1 MLVTLEDV
9 KAARERVREHLYLSP
24 CARTETLTRMAD
36 CRAFLKLENLQMTGA
51 YKERG
56 ALNKL
61 LTLSPADRAKGLVAA
76 SAGNH
81 AQAVAYHAGRL
92 GIAAT
97 IVMPEATP
105 LLKVANT
112 RGHGA
117 RVVLHGAN
125 YEEAYSEARR
135 LEGTEGLT
143 FVHPFDD
150 PAIIAGQGT
159 VALEILEQ
167 VPDVEAVLVPVGGGG
182 LIAGVAVAL
191 KAIAPGV
198 RVVGVETELL
208 PSMLTAVEEGRLVTL
223 EPASSLADGIAVKRA
238 GELTFEH
245 VKAFVDEIVTVSE
258 EEIASAILY
267 LLEKEK
273 TVAEGAGAVAV
284 AALLNHKVRGLE
296 GRRVVAIVTGGNIDV
311 NVISRIIERG
321 LVRDGRLVRM
331 LVAMQDKPG
340 QLAKVSTVVA
350 NHRAN
355 VIEVHHTRAFS
366 DRFGDTSLQLTLE
379 TRGPEHGEENPAGA
393 SGARISGRAA
403 LTRQR
408 VPAERRSVARR
419 PTRSPAHPRPPAAP
433 PGSRPPPRWC
443 DRR

>member
-1 MLVTLEDV
+1 MLVTLDDV
-9 KAARERVREHLYLSP
+9 VAARQRIADHIYVSP
-24 CARTETLTRMAD
+24 CARSETFS
-36 CRAFLKLENLQMTGA
+36 RAIGAHGFLKLENLQMTGA

-61 LTLSPADRAKGLVAA
+61 LTMPPAERAKGLVAA

-92 GIAAT
+92 GVAAT

-125 YEEAYSEARR
+125 YEEAYAEARR
-135 LEGTEGLT
+135 LEQVEGLT

-150 PAIIAGQGT
+150 PAVIAGQGT
-159 VALEILEQ
+159 VALELLEQ
-167 VPDVEAVLVPVGGGG
+167 VPELDAELVPVGGGG
-182 LIAGVAVAL
+182 LVSGMAVAL
-191 KAIAPGV
+191 KARAPHV
-198 RVVGVETELL
+198 RVIGVETEML
-208 PSMLTAVEEGRLVTL
+208 PCMLASLDEGRLVTV
-223 EPASSLADGIAVKRA
+223 EAASTVADGIAVKRA
-238 GELTFEH
+238 GEITFLH
-245 VKAFVDEIVTVSE
+245 VQKLVDEIVTVSE

-296 GRRVVAIVTGGNIDV
+296 GRRVVAMVSGGNIDV
-311 NVISRIIERG
+311 NVVARVIERG
-321 LVRDGRLVRM
+321 LVKEGRLVRIVVH
-331 LVAMQDKPG
+331 LPDKPG
-340 QLAKVSTVVA
+340 QLAKVSGVVA

-366 DRFGDTSLQLTLE
+366 HRFGDTTLQLTLE
-379 TRGPEHGEENPAGA
+379 TRGLDHVEE
-393 SGARISGRAA
+393 ILRA
-403 LTRQR
+403 LR
-408 VPAERRSVARR
+408 ERGYQVERA
-419 PTRSPAHPRPPAAP
+419 
-433 PGSRPPPRWC
+433 
-443 DRR
+443 